1 MKSFHLAI
9 PVKDL
14 TQTKSFYSKLGLSFG
29 RESKNFL
36 VINFYSHQVVAHLS
50 PSECPDKTS
59 MYPRHFGLVIDKKEE
74 LEEIYSKAK
83 ESNLD
88 FFEEMFIRYENKPE
102 EHRTFFLKDP
112 SNNLLEFKWYKD
124 QQKIFG

>member
-14 TQTKSFYSKLGLSFG
+14 TLTKNFYSKLGLSFG
-29 RESKNFL
+29 REAENFL
-36 VINFYSHQVVAHLS
+36 VINFFEHQVVAHLS
-50 PSECPDKTS
+50 PQDCPEKANI
-59 MYPRHFGLVIDKKEE
+59 YPRHFGLVINNKEE
-74 LEEIYSKAK
+74 LEKIYKKAK
-83 ESNLD
+83 ESQLE
-88 FFEEMFIRYENKPE
+88 FFEDMFVRYEDKAE